1 MQTAEAN
8 FSGIEHFLDAWHE
21 RQPNAVT
28 ELDEIKTELG
38 LNFPQHCFS
47 VGVSS
52 GVPTGG
58 KRDHAKQR
66 RRPVAARASQR
77 RAFRRLPVVSIVAAR
92 EQAPL
97 ARLCHYKHPQ

>member
-1 MQTAEAN
+1 MQTAQAD
-8 FSGIEHFLDAWHE
+8 FSGIKHFLDAGHK
-21 RQPNAVT
+21 RQPNTVAQLNQV
-28 ELDEIKTELG
+28 EAQFG

-92 EQAPL
+92 EQGP
-97 ARLCHYKHPQ
+97 